1 VVKIGDNMNGIILN
15 IVYKNNHF
23 EPIELY
29 GTTIS
34 LQSSNNV
41 VQSNL
46 DNQHFVVS
54 KQHVYSKAKK

>member
-1 VVKIGDNMNGIILN
+1 MNGIILN